1 MEGEKARKWS
11 AFDVIK
17 GLFAFLDKD
26 TISSAS
32 PVLHNALYKL
42 TQKDKYKEFF
52 KEYIFEHRSYFPFSK
67 ELHTDLLNL
76 EQSGQLSTPNP
87 DFIDYTVKPK
97 LKSTFDLYTKSLFS
111 TEEIAI
117 LEEMAKDF
125 SIEMVNV

>member
-1 MEGEKARKWS
+1 MEGEKVQEWG

-17 GLFAFLDKD
+17 GLFAFLEKGS
-26 TISSAS
+26 ISSAS
-32 PVLHNALYKL
+32 PVIHSALYNL
-42 TQKDKYKEFF
+42 TQKDKYKIFF

-97 LKSTFDLYTKSLFS
+97 LKNTFDLYTKSLFS
-111 TEEIAI
+111 EEEIAI
-117 LEEMAKDF
+117 LEEMARDLF
-125 SIEMVNV
+125 NEIGDA